1 MIRKNLLIWITI
13 ITSIIFTSRLA
24 YLQLSNDFYRLA
36 SNNNAIQELSV
47 YPERGLIFDRNGNL
61 IVSNQPT
68 YDLELIPEN
77 LSEFDTL
84 ELSEILGIN
93 KNNLIN
99 KINDAYNYSTKIP
112 SIIKSQITRE
122 ENALIQ
128 EKIWKYSGFYLVKKS
143 TRDYIYPVASNVIG
157 YIGEVSP
164 IELEKD
170 KYYKKGENIGKQGI
184 EKYYENEL
192 RGTKGKKFLQKNRYN
207 KVIGPYNNSRNDI
220 PAKQS
225 KNLTLTIDAELQK
238 YAEELME
245 NKRGGIVVIE
255 PKTGEILSLVSS
267 PIYNLNMLLG
277 NKRSENYNSL
287 LIDTINKPLFDRA
300 LQAQYSPGSP
310 LKVLN
315 ALIGLQ
321 ENVINNNTSFTC
333 YGGHYYARN
342 SFMRC
347 HNKPGTISDLK
358 TGIYNSCNTYFAK
371 TYKRI
376 IEKYESP
383 AEGIDSWSN
392 HLKSFGLG
400 DYLGYDLPIGKTGF
414 IPESNYYNRLYGE
427 DRWGASTI
435 ISNSIGQGE
444 VLTTP
449 IQMANIVSAIANRG
463 FYIKPHFVKKID
475 NDILNSFERKYTSI
489 NEENFDIVINGMFDV
504 VEKGTARIAKVNN
517 LKIAGKTGTIENFT
531 IINNERKQ
539 LTDHSTFIGFAP
551 IDNPQIAISVFIEN
565 GYWGSRWA
573 APIASLIIEKYI
585 NGDVNRKWLEQRM
598 LNGSL
603 LEEYEKPYK
612 FDLFEINE

>member
-93 KNNLIN
+93 KKNLIN

-192 RGTKGKKFLQKNRYN
+192 RGTKGKKFLQKNRFN

-267 PIYNLNMLLG
+267 PIYNLSMLLG

-342 SFMRC
+342 AFMRC

-585 NGDVNRKWLEQRM
+585 NGQVNRKWLEQRM

>member
-1 MIRKNLLIWITI
+1 MIRKSLLIWITI
-13 ITSIIFTSRLA
+13 ITSIIFIFRLG
-24 YLQLSNDFYRLA
+24 YLQLSNDFYKSA
-36 SNNNAIQELSV
+36 SNNNAIQELAV

-61 IVSNQPT
+61 IVSNQPM

-77 LSEFDTL
+77 LSKFDTL
-84 ELSEILGIN
+84 ELSEILGIS
-93 KNNLIN
+93 KSNLIN
-99 KINDAYNYSTKIP
+99 KITDAYSYSRKIP

-128 EKIWKYSGFYLVKKS
+128 EKIWKYNGFYLVKKS

-164 IELEKD
+164 NELEKD
-170 KYYKKGENIGKQGI
+170 RYYKKGENIGKQGI

-192 RGTKGKKFLQKNRYN
+192 RGTKGKKFLQKNRFN
-207 KVIGPYNNSRNDI
+207 KVIGPYNNSNNDVL
-220 PAKQS
+220 PVKS

-255 PKTGEILSLVSS
+255 PQTGEILSLVSS
-267 PIYNLNMLLG
+267 PIYSLNMLLG

-287 LIDTINKPLFDRA
+287 LRDTINKPLFDRS

-321 ENVINNNTSFTC
+321 ENVIDTNTSFTC
-333 YGGHYYARN
+333 NGGHYYARN
-342 SFMRC
+342 AFMRC
-347 HNKPGTISDLK
+347 HNTPGTISDLK
-358 TGIYNSCNTYFAK
+358 NGIYNSCNTYFAR

-376 IEKYESP
+376 IEKYGTS
-383 AEGIDSWSN
+383 AEGVDSWSS

-400 DYLGYDLPIGKTGF
+400 DYLGYDLPIGKKGF
-414 IPESNYYNRLYGE
+414 IPESDYYDGLYGE
-427 DRWGASTI
+427 NRWGASTI

-463 FYIKPHFVKKID
+463 FYVQPHFVKKVD
-475 NDILNSFERKYTSI
+475 NDLIDSYERKYTSI
-489 NEENFDIVINGMFDV
+489 NKENFDIVIDGMFDV

-598 LNGSL
+598 LNGTL

-612 FDLFEINE
+612 FEIFKINE

>member
-128 EKIWKYSGFYLVKKS
+128 EKIWKYNGFYLAKKS
-143 TRDYIYPVASNVIG
+143 TREYIYPVASNVIG

-192 RGTKGKKFLQKNRYN
+192 RGTKGKKILQKNRFN
-207 KVIGPYNNSRNDI
+207 KVIGSYNNSRNDI

-225 KNLTLTIDAELQK
+225 NNLTLTIDAELQK

-267 PIYNLNMLLG
+267 PTYNLNMLLG

-585 NGDVNRKWLEQRM
+585 NGQVNRKWLEQRM